1 MNPRYIKS
9 LTFALQREATKDSRL
24 SLTLVF
30 FGPIGTK
37 KPRPTTRFAHA
48 AYYVQRHTPLQAT
61 QRLHLG
67 TEGNWKHS
75 DCKVKT
81 VKRQAHYVSKPAWVI
96 AAQLYSE
103 TFPNHTAHSS
113 TAHVWTITCSKQKTV
128 NNDQYSN
135 REVINIVTSSR
146 QMVFSRINLSLAW
159 IWVLE

>member
-24 SLTLVF
+24 SRTLVF

-37 KPRPTTRFAHA
+37 ETQTHDTVRTCSILCTTTNA
-48 AYYVQRHTPLQAT
+48 PLQAT
-61 QRLHLG
+61 QRLHLR

-81 VKRQAHYVSKPAWVI
+81 VKRQAHYVSKPARVI

-113 TAHVWTITCSKQKTV
+113 TAHVWPITRSKQKTV

-135 REVINIVTSSR
+135 REVINIVTSSSR

-159 IWVLE
+159 T